1 MLLTRL
7 YYRCKRFI
15 PRRLRLSL
23 RRVHA
28 RRILR
33 SCGSTWPIKQ
43 SSARKPKHWPGWPG
57 GQGFAFVLTHDVEGR
72 RGLDRVRA
80 LAELEMELGF
90 RSSFNFVPEGAY
102 VVPAH
107 LRTWLNGRGFE
118 VGVHDLHHD
127 GSLFRSQSDL
137 HQQAPRINQH
147 LKEWGAVGFRAGF
160 MFHEL
165 DWIRA
170 FDIEY
175 DASTFDTDPF
185 EPQPQGADTIFPF
198 LVPPKDGRPGYVELP
213 YTLAQDSTL
222 FLFLQQPTA
231 DIWKRK
237 LDWIAEQEGMAL
249 VNVHPDYIAFNGSPS
264 SSEFPLERFR
274 DLLTYVKHRY
284 ADIFWNVVPR
294 DLARWFRSNVGAAV
308 SDIGLSSY

>member
-1 MLLTRL
+1 MLLTPL

-15 PRRLRLSL
+15 PKRLRLSL

-33 SCGSTWPIKQ
+33 NCGSAWPIKQ
-43 SSARKPKHWPGWPG
+43 SSARKPKHWPGWPDR
-57 GQGFAFVLTHDVEGR
+57 QGFAFVLTHDVEGP
-72 RGLDRVRA
+72 RGLDRVQA

-90 RSSFNFVPEGAY
+90 RSSFNFVPEGEY

-107 LRTWLNGRGFE
+107 LRTWLNDRGFE

-127 GSLFRSQSDL
+127 GSLFRSHSDF

-170 FDIEY
+170 LDIEY

-213 YTLAQDSTL
+213 YTLVQDSTL
-222 FLFLQQPTA
+222 FLFLQQPSA

-237 LDWIAEQEGMAL
+237 LDWIAEQEGLAL
-249 VNVHPDYIAFNGSPS
+249 VNVHPDYIALNGLPS
-264 SSEFPLERFR
+264 SSEFPLERYR

-294 DLARWFRSNVGAAV
+294 DLARWFISNVGPAV
-308 SDIGLSSY
+308 STFA